1 MSGLEQNNVNAD
13 FQSKR
18 EGPIRLTRRLLKTAR
33 SLGVVSITY
42 YYSQLFR
49 SPNPVNLY
57 LHFETGQNFSR
68 YDLLDDQ
75 KQALSRCHDYI
86 IESGKTVIL
95 SATLPFF
102 SSVEPTLT
110 EEIMRGANELGVY
123 DQYMVPVYGP
133 FKINGVISFGFA
145 EAISTKNYECFR
157 KMEDLA
163 VTHHYHMVQHF
174 GGKRSDTDLSRRE
187 NEVLTWIARG
197 KSSSAIATILGV
209 SVSSVDTYT
218 RRIFEKMGVN
228 DRVSAVVN
236 GIVEGL
242 IKPS

>member
-1 MSGLEQNNVNAD
+1 MSGLGQNQMNAD
-13 FQSKR
+13 AQSKY
-18 EGPIRLTRRLLKTAR
+18 EGPIRLTRRMLKAAR

-42 YYSQLFR
+42 YYSQLFKT
-49 SPNPVNLY
+49 PNPVNLY

-75 KQALSRCHDYI
+75 KKALGRCHDYI

-95 SATLPFF
+95 SAALPFYRT
-102 SSVEPTLT
+102 VEPRLT
-110 EEIMRGANELGVY
+110 EEVMRGANALGIF
-123 DQYMVPVYGP
+123 DQYMIPVYGP
-133 FKINGVISFGFA
+133 FKITGVISFGFT
-145 EAISTKNYECFR
+145 ETIDPENHNILR
-157 KMEDLA
+157 KMEELA
-163 VTHHYHMVQHF
+163 VMHHYHMVRHF
-174 GGKRSDTDLSRRE
+174 GEKRSDTDLSRRE

-209 SVSSVDTYT
+209 SVSSIDTYT

-242 IKPS
+242 IKPN